1 MYNGDTGVR
10 KFTREELEKYDG
22 SDGPAY
28 VAYNGRV
35 YDVSQSYHWKRGIH
49 HVTHH
54 AGDDLTEALEKAPHS
69 ADMLDRFPVVGE
81 LLDSK

>member
-1 MYNGDTGVR
+1 VR
-10 KFTREELEKYDG
+10 KFTREELGKYDG
-22 SDGPAY
+22 SDRPAY

-49 HVTHH
+49 HVIHQ
-54 AGDDLTEALEKAPHS
+54 AGCDLTGALEKAPHS

>member
-1 MYNGDTGVR
+1 VR
-10 KFTREELEKYDG
+10 KFTKDELEKFDG

-35 YDVSQSYHWKRGIH
+35 YDVSQSYHWKKGMH
-49 HVTHH
+49 HVIHH
-54 AGDDLTEALEKAPHS
+54 AGRELTEALDKAPHS
-69 ADMLDRFPVVGE
+69 ADMLERFPIVGE